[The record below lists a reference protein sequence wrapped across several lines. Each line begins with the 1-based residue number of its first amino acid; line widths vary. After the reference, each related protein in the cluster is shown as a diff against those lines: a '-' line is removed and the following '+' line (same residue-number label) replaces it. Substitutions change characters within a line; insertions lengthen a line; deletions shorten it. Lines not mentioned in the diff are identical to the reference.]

1 MKKCI
6 LIICAIFLLL
16 PGCGRAESH
25 QEETTPADVPT
36 YAGVVW
42 DAGITPE
49 YVPKSQS
56 FLISGDE
63 LYFVDRTDGSS
74 RKIYRVS
81 LQNTQSQNPAELF
94 LQQEYGNIE
103 AMTAGV
109 DETGESNLVVMGQDE
124 TGERFLASYGTDGRE
139 RWRQEWDKDA
149 SADGRGQAVLRLTQD
164 GEGHYYALGSERIWL
179 FDEKG
184 HWRGEIVC
192 PERNYLDLCADGQG
206 QVYVTY
212 QDSQGK
218 GIALAQVN
226 YQNRKLSE
234 EASIPFDGYMWTG
247 RDDTL
252 LMYGNGCMNMYS
264 PGRGDTTEMFSMMK
278 YHLEWNEIQTMKILS
293 GGDVL
298 LVSWESLN
306 NDAPVTVTRLYESQG
321 ESQVQASKKTI
332 TLLLPQAL
340 LQEHFGYFGIER
352 NMYREMAEEFNLSS
366 EEYEVVLEGVN
377 MGGGADIYAALNT
390 RLLAQES
397 ADLIYLLD
405 YQDIDRYMAKGY
417 LEDLTPYLERS
428 ERLSQDGY
436 LEPVLRCYMVGD
448 ALYSI
453 PEGFAIDTLVGKA
466 SELGETPG
474 WTVDEFLGWL
484 ESHPDV
490 LSKEGLSRSNILSY
504 CLMGGMD
511 TYLDGES
518 RQGCFEGEA
527 FRGLLQRIRDLELD
541 DRGHWD
547 DWNELVRGGENPL
560 LDRLYVYSFL
570 HCGDTEYEYGEAAVY
585 KGFPTGDGSPCYFYK
600 GGGIAILS
608 RSTDKEG
615 AYAFWE
621 YFLIHRAMTMGGDS
635 YFTNLEALE
644 KSMEYAA
651 DQYTR
656 DVGGYTGRIVG
667 SKSEGLEEGDDWYP
681 MMTQQQRDKQLAMME
696 HVRTDTLENV
706 TIRNIVLEEAQ
717 FYFLGDKSLEE
728 TCRVIQ
734 SRVQLYLD
742 ETGQ

>member
-6 LIICAIFLLL
+6 LIICALFLLL
-16 PGCGRAESH
+16 PGCGRAES
-25 QEETTPADVPT
+25 QRETTLPADVPA
-36 YAGVVW
+36 YAAEAW

-49 YVPKSQS
+49 YVPTSQS
-56 FLISGDE
+56 FLIAGDE
-63 LYFVDRTDGSS
+63 LYFVDRTDGFS

-81 LQNTQSQNPAELF
+81 LQNTQSPNPAELF

-103 AMTAGV
+103 AIAAGV
-109 DETGESNLVVMGQDE
+109 DEAGESNLIVLGRGE
-124 TGERFLASYGTDGRE
+124 AGERFLASYGADGRE
-139 RWRQEWDKDA
+139 LWRQEWDNDVSAA
-149 SADGRGQAVLRLTQD
+149 SRGQAVLRLTQD

-184 HWRGEIVC
+184 HWCGEIVC

-212 QDSQGK
+212 QNSNGK
-218 GIALAQVN
+218 GIVLAQVN

-234 EASIPFDGYMWTG
+234 EAPIPFDGYMWTG
-247 RDDTL
+247 RDATL
-252 LMYGNGCMNMYS
+252 LMYGDGCMNVYS
-264 PGRGDTTEMFSMMK
+264 PGGENTTEMFSMVK
-278 YHLEWNEIQTMKILS
+278 YHLKWNEIQTMKILP

-321 ESQVQASKKTI
+321 ESQVQTPKKTI
-332 TLLLPQAL
+332 TLLLPQVL
-340 LQEHFGYFGIER
+340 LYLYSEV
-352 NMYREMAEEFNLSS
+352 AEEFNLSS
-366 EEYEVVLEGVN
+366 EEYEVVLEGIDL
-377 MGGGADIYAALNT
+377 GGGVDIYAAFNT

-397 ADLIYLLD
+397 ADLIFLSD
-405 YQDIDRYMAKGY
+405 YQDIERYMAKGY

-428 ERLSQDGY
+428 ESLSQDEY
-436 LEPVLRCYMVGD
+436 LESVLRCYMVGD
-448 ALYSI
+448 SLYTI
-453 PEGFAIDTLVGKA
+453 PSSFGIDTLAGRA
-466 SELGETPG
+466 SEMGETPG
-474 WTVDEFLGWL
+474 WTADEFLGWL

-490 LSKEGLSRSNILSY
+490 LSKEGLSQSDILSY

-511 TYLDGES
+511 AYLDGES

-541 DRGHWD
+541 DREHWD
-547 DWNELVRGGENPL
+547 DWNELMKGGENPL
-560 LDRLYVYSFL
+560 LDRLSINSFL
-570 HCGDTEYEYGEAAVY
+570 QCGNTEYEYGEAVVY
-585 KGFPTGDGSPCYFYK
+585 KGFPTGDGSPCYFYS
-600 GGGIAILS
+600 GSGIAILS

-621 YFLIHRAMTMGGDS
+621 YYFIHRAMTLPEDS

-644 KSMEYAA
+644 KSIEYAA
-651 DQYTR
+651 DQYAV
-656 DVGGYTGRIVG
+656 DDGAEGRAVA
-667 SKSEGLEEGDDWYP
+667 SKSEGLEEGYDWYP
-681 MMTQQQRDKQLAMME
+681 RMTQQQRDKQLAMME
-696 HVRTDTLENV
+696 HVKADTLENM

-717 FYFLGDKSLEE
+717 TYFLGDKSLEE